1 MRRMILSTTIAGL
14 VMLAGA
20 VPALA
25 GGERSVR
32 FSWSDSYAVQH
43 DCGIVE
49 AATVD
54 VRGTAHFAGSGA
66 WIKDNIGFKYEATYS
81 GPGGS
86 LLNRTNQVATF
97 TPDQG
102 SLRAQGTFIH
112 GGHIGTVVYDV
123 GRLVFNKTDG
133 STLFAT
139 PKVIPLGDPDALARI
154 DAALCE
160 LIG

>member
-1 MRRMILSTTIAGL
+1 MRRTILSTTMAAV
-14 VMLAGA
+14 VMLAA
-20 VPALA
+20 ALPALA

-32 FSWSDSYAVQH
+32 FSWSDSYSVPH
-43 DCGIVE
+43 DCGIAE
-49 AATVD
+49 AATVE
-54 VRGTAHFAGSGA
+54 VRGTAHFDGSGT
-66 WIKDNIGFKYEATYS
+66 WIKDIVGFKYEATYS

-86 LLNRTNQVATF
+86 FSNTTNQVGTF
-97 TPDQG
+97 TPATG

-123 GRLVFNKTDG
+123 GRLVFDMADG

-139 PKVIPLGDPDALARI
+139 PKVIRLDDPDALAQV
-154 DAALCE
+154 DQALCD

>member
-1 MRRMILSTTIAGL
+1 MRRTILSTTIAAV
-14 VMLAGA
+14 VMFAGA
-20 VPALA
+20 LPALA
-25 GGERSVR
+25 GGDRSVR
-32 FSWSDSYAVQH
+32 FEWSDQYTVQH

-49 AATVD
+49 AATVE
-54 VRGTAHFAGSGA
+54 VRGTAHFDGSGA
-66 WIKDNIGFKYEATYS
+66 WIKDIVGFKYEATYS

-86 LLNRTNQVATF
+86 LSNRTNQVATF
-97 TPDQG
+97 TPANG

-123 GRLVFNKTDG
+123 GRLVFDTSDG

-139 PKVIPLGDPDALARI
+139 PMVIRFDDTEALAQVDR
-154 DAALCE
+154 ALCD